1 MVESVDRLNKSIAA
15 IKKVMERGKTGAK
28 PTAPVSPVE
37 KKAAPVPTSNDPFS
51 VFTREFF

>member
-37 KKAAPVPTSNDPFS
+37 KKAAPVPTSKRPL
-51 VFTREFF
+51 